1 MNEPAP
7 TSGRFT
13 GKTVL
18 VTGAAGGIGQAT
30 VARFIR
36 EGAHAVLVD
45 MDLAALTQQ
54 AERFGSAVSIFQA
67 DVANEAQADAAMTAA
82 LAIVQRIDIAVLN
95 AGIEGARGPLH
106 ATPVQEFDRVLA
118 VNVRG
123 VFIWLSRLMAHM
135 RNKGGGVITIT
146 SSVAGLRGAVGM
158 APYITS
164 KHAVIGL
171 MKVAALEGAAHNI
184 RVNTIN
190 PGPIDTRMMQAIDES
205 VGALEEVRAKKF
217 ARIPLGRYGTPD
229 EVAAMTAFLSSED
242 AGYCTGGSYLADGG
256 AMAGSVG

>member
-1 MNEPAP
+1 MNQPMP
-7 TSGRFT
+7 SSQRFT

-18 VTGAAGGIGQAT
+18 ITGAAGGIGQAT
-30 VARFIR
+30 VERFVR

-45 MDLAALTQQ
+45 VDLPSLARQ
-54 AERFGSAVSIFQA
+54 AERFGAKVSILQA
-67 DVANEAQADAAMTAA
+67 DVANASQADAAMTAA
-82 LAIVQRIDIAVLN
+82 VDAARRIDIAVLN
-95 AGIEGARGPLH
+95 AGIEGRRTPLH
-106 ATPVQEFDRVLA
+106 TTPIEEFDRVLS

-135 RNKGGGVITIT
+135 RDQGGGVITIT
-146 SSVAGLRGAVGM
+146 SSVAGLRGAAGM

-164 KHAVIGL
+164 KHAVVGL

-190 PGPIDTRMMQAIDES
+190 PGPIDTRMMDSIDAS
-205 VGALEEVRAKKF
+205 VGALEEVRARNF

-229 EVAAMTAFLSSED
+229 EVAALTAFLSSDD
-242 AGYCTGGSYLADGG
+242 AGYCTGGTYLADGG
-256 AMAGSVG
+256 SMAGSGG

>member
-1 MNEPAP
+1 MNEPIP
-7 TSGRFT
+7 SSQRFA

-36 EGAHAVLVD
+36 EGARAIAVDVN
-45 MDLAALTQQ
+45 LAALTPL
-54 AERFGSAVSIFQA
+54 AARFGSAVSIFQA
-67 DVANEAQADAAMTAA
+67 DVANEAQAEAAMSAAAATA
-82 LAIVQRIDIAVLN
+82 QRIDIAVLN
-95 AGIEGARGPLH
+95 AGIEGSVKPLH
-106 ATPVQEFDRVLA
+106 TTPLEEFDKVMA

-135 RNKGGGVITIT
+135 REQGGGVITIT
-146 SSVAGLRGAVGM
+146 SSIAGLRGAAGM

-164 KHAVIGL
+164 KHAVMGL

-190 PGPIDTRMMQAIDES
+190 PGPIDTRMMQSIDES
-205 VGALEEVRAKKF
+205 VGVLEEVRARKF
-217 ARIPLGRYGTPD
+217 ARIPLGRYGTAD
-229 EVAAMTAFLSSED
+229 EVAAMTAFLSSDD

-256 AMAGSVG
+256 SMAGIGG